1 MSDPNSEGFGNVPN
15 SSANFGSIPHGAET
29 FRTFRNGAERTDQ
42 HTLTVR
48 EVARL
53 FEEAGVP
60 RTERSIINWCQPNRQ
75 GISRLDSF
83 FDTNERKYFITG
95 QSVHLAIKE
104 EQAKAANN
112 APVPQTETPQP
123 KSAEPR
129 VESSEAHSSPD
140 EVQDLRRKVMDLEI
154 TNRVKEELLRRAQTQ
169 LDQADE
175 ERKTYIERLI
185 AGSRK
190 IGELET
196 HLLQLGSGD
205 TRPALHLPHSSEHIG
220 SESHFT
226 QVHTAEATRETA
238 AEVRPFQQL

>member
-15 SSANFGSIPHGAET
+15 SSANFGSILHDAET

-60 RTERSIINWCQPNRQ
+60 RTERSIINWCQSNRQ
-75 GISRLDSF
+75 GIARLDSF

-112 APVPQTETPQP
+112 APVPQTETPHP
-123 KSAEPR
+123 KSSEPR
-129 VESSEAHSSPD
+129 AEFSEAHSSPD
-140 EVQDLRRKVMDLEI
+140 EIQDLRRKVMDLEI

-169 LDQADE
+169 LEQADE
-175 ERKTYIERLI
+175 ERKAYIERLI
-185 AGSRK
+185 ADSRK

-205 TRPALHLPHSSEHIG
+205 TRPALHLPHNSENIG
-220 SESHFT
+220 NAPHFT

>member
-1 MSDPNSEGFGNVPN
+1 MSDPNSEGFGTFPN
-15 SSANFGSIPHGAET
+15 SSANFGSIPHDAEG
-29 FRTFRNGAERTDQ
+29 FRTVRNGAERTDQ

-53 FEEAGVP
+53 FEDAGVP

-75 GISRLDSF
+75 GIARLDAF

-104 EQAKAANN
+104 EQAKAANS
-112 APVPQTETPQP
+112 APGAQAETPQS
-123 KSAEPR
+123 KAAEAR
-129 VESSEAHSSPD
+129 ATASETHSDPG
-140 EVQDLRRKVMDLEI
+140 EVTDLRRKVMDLEI

-175 ERKTYIERLI
+175 ERRAYIERLI
-185 AGSRK
+185 ANSRK

-196 HLLQLGSGD
+196 NLLQLGTGN
-205 TRPALHLPHSSEHIG
+205 TRPALHLPHSSENVGNAPHL
-220 SESHFT
+220 T
-226 QVHTAEATRETA
+226 QVHTAEATRVTA
-238 AEVRPFQQL
+238 AEGGTFQQL